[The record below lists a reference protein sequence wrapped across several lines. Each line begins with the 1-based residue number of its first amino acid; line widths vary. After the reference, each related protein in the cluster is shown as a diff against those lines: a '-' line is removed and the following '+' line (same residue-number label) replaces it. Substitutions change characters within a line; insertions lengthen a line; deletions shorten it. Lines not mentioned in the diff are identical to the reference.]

1 MNWADHLPMP
11 LTICDTEGKIVYMNP
26 ASIESFKKDGGADLV
41 GSNLLDCH
49 PEPSKS
55 QLKKML
61 EEGTG
66 NTYSIEKNGKKT
78 LIHQVP
84 WYKNEKFA
92 GLMELSIK
100 LPENLNNIK
109 R

>member
-1 MNWADHLPMP
+1 MNWAEYLSMP
-11 LTICDTEGKIVYMNP
+11 LTICDENGEIIYMNP
-26 ASIESFKKDGGADLV
+26 ASLKSFKKDGGADLI

-61 EEGTG
+61 EEQTE
-66 NTYSIEKNGKKT
+66 NTYSVEKHGKKT
-78 LIHQVP
+78 FIHQVP
-84 WYKNEKFA
+84 WYKDGNFA

-100 LPENLNNIK
+100 LPKDLKNRK
-109 R
+109 K